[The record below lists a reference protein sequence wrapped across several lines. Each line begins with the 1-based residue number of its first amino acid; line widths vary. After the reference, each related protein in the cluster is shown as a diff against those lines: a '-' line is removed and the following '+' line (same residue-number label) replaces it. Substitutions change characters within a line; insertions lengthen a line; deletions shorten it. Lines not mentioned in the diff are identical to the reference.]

1 MNIKYGMILAAGLG
15 KRMQPLTLKTPK
27 PLLEINNYTLLE
39 RAISLLIGHG
49 VQEISINVHY
59 LPDQIKS
66 FINRKKFKVKITIS
80 NEENLLLDTG
90 GGVLKG
96 TQNFGD
102 NPFFVI
108 NPDTVWSKHYLAE
121 LKSLEAMYLK
131 NNKPTLLLVN
141 KKLSIDPSFKGDFNL
156 NNANISKDDK
166 NQFIG
171 ITHSLS
177 PNILFLDNS
186 SKLINLGEDSI
197 SIVSSK
203 DINGK
208 KLKSSDPSRDLTNF
222 ISKNS
227 NSGLLKTLNDQKS
240 LVNNVVTSGM
250 VMSAAILV
258 GLSRKILDLATAYT
272 LDRKQFGKPVGSFQ
286 AVKHMLAQAAIEIE
300 FSKATLYRAA
310 YSLDKDNPLQ
320 KLHAAQAKLQAIDAC
335 EMVSRNSMQAH
346 GAMGYTWEMDLHIF
360 IRRGWSYKQVWGN
373 KSLLENYIMNQLEK
387 DLPKLG
393 STYTFL

>member
-39 RAISLLIGHG
+39 RAINLLISHG

-108 NPDTVWSKHYLAE
+108 NPDTVWSKNYQAE
-121 LKSLEAMYLK
+121 LKSLEVIYLK

-156 NNANISKDDK
+156 NNEKISKDSE
-166 NQFIG
+166 NQFIFTG
-171 ITHSLS
+171 LQIINRSVFTNEKSEVFSL
-177 PNILFLDNS
+177 NKVWN
-186 SKLINLGEDSI
+186 KLIKDKNLLGLESNQ
-197 SIVSSK
+197 K
-203 DINGK
+203 FYHLNT
-208 KLKSSDPSRDLTNF
+208 SD
-222 ISKNS
+222 
-227 NSGLLKTLNDQKS
+227 
-240 LVNNVVTSGM
+240 M
-250 VMSAAILV
+250 Y
-258 GLSRKILDLATAYT
+258 RKI
-272 LDRKQFGKPVGSFQ
+272 Q
-286 AVKHMLAQAAIEIE
+286 
-300 FSKATLYRAA
+300 
-310 YSLDKDNPLQ
+310 SLNI
-320 KLHAAQAKLQAIDAC
+320 ID
-335 EMVSRNSMQAH
+335 
-346 GAMGYTWEMDLHIF
+346 
-360 IRRGWSYKQVWGN
+360 
-373 KSLLENYIMNQLEK
+373 
-387 DLPKLG
+387 
-393 STYTFL
+393 

>member
-39 RAISLLIGHG
+39 RAINLLISHG

-108 NPDTVWSKHYLAE
+108 NPDTVWSKHYLTE
-121 LKSLEAMYLK
+121 LKSLEAIYLK

-156 NNANISKDDK
+156 NDEKISKDSE
-166 NQFIG
+166 NQFIFTG
-171 ITHSLS
+171 LQIINRSVFTNEKSEVFS
-177 PNILFLDNS
+177 MNKVWN
-186 SKLINLGEDSI
+186 KLIKDKNLLGLESNQ
-197 SIVSSK
+197 K
-203 DINGK
+203 FYHLNT
-208 KLKSSDPSRDLTNF
+208 SD
-222 ISKNS
+222 
-227 NSGLLKTLNDQKS
+227 
-240 LVNNVVTSGM
+240 M
-250 VMSAAILV
+250 Y
-258 GLSRKILDLATAYT
+258 RKI
-272 LDRKQFGKPVGSFQ
+272 Q
-286 AVKHMLAQAAIEIE
+286 
-300 FSKATLYRAA
+300 
-310 YSLDKDNPLQ
+310 SLNI
-320 KLHAAQAKLQAIDAC
+320 ID
-335 EMVSRNSMQAH
+335 
-346 GAMGYTWEMDLHIF
+346 
-360 IRRGWSYKQVWGN
+360 
-373 KSLLENYIMNQLEK
+373 
-387 DLPKLG
+387 
-393 STYTFL
+393 

>member
-39 RAISLLIGHG
+39 RAINLLIGHG

-108 NPDTVWSKHYLAE
+108 NPDTVWGKHYLEE
-121 LKSLEAMYLK
+121 LKSLEVIYLK

-156 NNANISKDDK
+156 NNEKISKDSE
-166 NQFIG
+166 NQFIFTG
-171 ITHSLS
+171 LQIINRSVFTNEQSEVFSL
-177 PNILFLDNS
+177 NKVWN
-186 SKLINLGEDSI
+186 KLIKDKNLLGLESNQ
-197 SIVSSK
+197 K
-203 DINGK
+203 FYHLNT
-208 KLKSSDPSRDLTNF
+208 SD
-222 ISKNS
+222 
-227 NSGLLKTLNDQKS
+227 
-240 LVNNVVTSGM
+240 M
-250 VMSAAILV
+250 Y
-258 GLSRKILDLATAYT
+258 RKI
-272 LDRKQFGKPVGSFQ
+272 Q
-286 AVKHMLAQAAIEIE
+286 
-300 FSKATLYRAA
+300 
-310 YSLDKDNPLQ
+310 SLNI
-320 KLHAAQAKLQAIDAC
+320 ID
-335 EMVSRNSMQAH
+335 
-346 GAMGYTWEMDLHIF
+346 
-360 IRRGWSYKQVWGN
+360 
-373 KSLLENYIMNQLEK
+373 
-387 DLPKLG
+387 
-393 STYTFL
+393 

>member
-39 RAISLLIGHG
+39 RAINLLISHG

-108 NPDTVWSKHYLAE
+108 NPDTVWGKNYLEE
-121 LKSLEAMYLK
+121 LKSLEVIYLK

-156 NNANISKDDK
+156 NNEKISKDSE
-166 NQFIG
+166 NQFIFTG
-171 ITHSLS
+171 LQIINRSVFTNEKSEVFSL
-177 PNILFLDNS
+177 NKVWN
-186 SKLINLGEDSI
+186 KLIKDKNLLGLESNQ
-197 SIVSSK
+197 K
-203 DINGK
+203 FYHLNT
-208 KLKSSDPSRDLTNF
+208 SD
-222 ISKNS
+222 
-227 NSGLLKTLNDQKS
+227 
-240 LVNNVVTSGM
+240 M
-250 VMSAAILV
+250 Y
-258 GLSRKILDLATAYT
+258 RKI
-272 LDRKQFGKPVGSFQ
+272 Q
-286 AVKHMLAQAAIEIE
+286 
-300 FSKATLYRAA
+300 
-310 YSLDKDNPLQ
+310 SLNI
-320 KLHAAQAKLQAIDAC
+320 ID
-335 EMVSRNSMQAH
+335 
-346 GAMGYTWEMDLHIF
+346 
-360 IRRGWSYKQVWGN
+360 
-373 KSLLENYIMNQLEK
+373 
-387 DLPKLG
+387 
-393 STYTFL
+393 

>member
-39 RAISLLIGHG
+39 RAINLLIDHG

-121 LKSLEAMYLK
+121 LKSLEVIYLK

-141 KKLSIDPSFKGDFNL
+141 KKLSIDPSFQGDFNL
-156 NNANISKDDK
+156 NNEKITKDSE
-166 NQFIG
+166 NQFIFTG
-171 ITHSLS
+171 LQIINRSIFTNERSEVFSL
-177 PNILFLDNS
+177 NKVWD
-186 SKLINLGEDSI
+186 KLIEDKNLLG
-197 SIVSSK
+197 
-203 DINGK
+203 
-208 KLKSSDPSRDLTNF
+208 LKSNQKFYHLNTSD
-222 ISKNS
+222 
-227 NSGLLKTLNDQKS
+227 
-240 LVNNVVTSGM
+240 M
-250 VMSAAILV
+250 Y
-258 GLSRKILDLATAYT
+258 RKI
-272 LDRKQFGKPVGSFQ
+272 Q
-286 AVKHMLAQAAIEIE
+286 
-300 FSKATLYRAA
+300 
-310 YSLDKDNPLQ
+310 SLNI
-320 KLHAAQAKLQAIDAC
+320 ID
-335 EMVSRNSMQAH
+335 
-346 GAMGYTWEMDLHIF
+346 
-360 IRRGWSYKQVWGN
+360 
-373 KSLLENYIMNQLEK
+373 
-387 DLPKLG
+387 
-393 STYTFL
+393 